1 MRRAV
6 LLVLLLSLSG
16 LPLAQATG
24 GVIDSVSVTGDG
36 IIGAGPIGID
46 INLVGVGGAS
56 ASIVNWSAT
65 LVDMEGTLIDS
76 DTGSESI
83 DDGINTLVQ
92 TNLSDAPLG
101 FSNLTVSLSGDIGT
115 PGTNQ
120 STTWSTIIHRLRPL
134 DMSIGTVI
142 FTSVN
147 QSDIATGNLTIRD
160 GDHARIDVAVVNDG
174 DVDWQGNLSVSV
186 GETDLGLFSVQ
197 TIADQTQIVSI
208 LSNALSEGN
217 VVVDLQLENVL
228 DAIPSDDSASTSI
241 IVGPPPLADLVW
253 NLTRLVEP
261 VAGSEMEWSINITNS
276 GEVDYNSTIQCTFD
290 NEIIL
295 EEPLQI
301 LISQSVIIEPSMTA
315 KPGQL
320 VCTSSDQRIHY
331 PEGVNDNLSMTSAI
345 FIAAGQDVPTML
357 QGPWHA
363 DDEIVFSL
371 LVRNEGDAFGSAT
384 LQVYGMIIGNS
395 SELGLDEDKAGE
407 LRFTGSF
414 SSAGDHV
421 VNWSVQSSN
430 GAVDENLSGSLTIPV
445 VEAQSLTADISSITV
460 EDSGLEMEWS
470 IDLDEGRERMVIVTH
485 GTVTDG
491 VKNMLG
497 SQELILMPG
506 ISSTEMS
513 LGWLDAPSAYIEVF
527 PIGWTHDVSSALYIQ
542 EDLPDSSGEGRLEL
556 SVVSTP
562 KSPTAGEEATL
573 RWSIYNDGAG
583 PLPEGTIVLTTVDGQ
598 VLGQVATLVLSAG
611 TEESQSSVVTWPTGD
626 LVSITATWFIGG
638 VEIEDKQTFPS
649 TVVTNSA
656 DSFTI
661 PWGGIIGGF
670 AAGLAAIL
678 ALKLFFAPKGEKKVK
693 KERKRKSTPTAE
705 EKVEVA
711 CPECDRRLRVPR
723 TYTGTVGCPECENKF
738 SVEGQSHEPEPEPE
752 PEEDIVDDEELW
764 SSSSDDILECPS
776 CSRKLKV
783 PFDRRPAKARCPA
796 CETIFEARKA

>member
-36 IIGAGPIGID
+36 VIGAGPIGVD

-56 ASIVNWSAT
+56 AALVNWSAT
-65 LVDMEGTLIDS
+65 LVDMEGALIDS
-76 DTGSESI
+76 DSGSESI
-83 DDGINTLVQ
+83 DDGITTLVQ

-101 FSNLTVSLSGDIGT
+101 FSNLTISLSGDIGT
-115 PGTNQ
+115 PGANQ

-134 DMSIGTVI
+134 DVSIGTVI

-174 DVDWQGNLSVSV
+174 DVDWQGNLSAVV
-186 GETDLGLFSVQ
+186 GGTNLGLFSVQ
-197 TIADQTQIVSI
+197 TIADQTQIVS
-208 LSNALSEGN
+208 LLTNALLEGN
-217 VVVDLQLENVL
+217 VVVDLQLEDVF
-228 DAIPSDDSASTSI
+228 DSSPSDDSVSTSI
-241 IVGPPPLADLVW
+241 SVGPPPLADLVW
-253 NLTRLVEP
+253 NLTRVVEP
-261 VAGSEMEWSINITNS
+261 LAGSVMEWSINVTNN

-290 NEIIL
+290 GELIL
-295 EEPLQI
+295 EESLQI

-320 VCTSSDQRIHY
+320 VCTSSEQRIHY
-331 PEGVNDNLSMTSAI
+331 PEGISDDLSMTSAI
-345 FIAAGQDVPTML
+345 FIAAGQEIPTML

-371 LVRNEGDAFGSAT
+371 LVRNEGDALGSAT
-384 LQVYGMIIGNS
+384 LEIDGTIIGS
-395 SELGLDEDKAGE
+395 SSNLSLDEDKAGE
-407 LRFTGSF
+407 LSFIGSF
-414 SSAGDHV
+414 SIAGEHV
-421 VNWSVQSSN
+421 VNWSVESSN

-445 VEAQSLTADISSITV
+445 IEAQIITADISSISV
-460 EDSGLEMEWS
+460 EDDGLEMEWS
-470 IDLDEGRERMVIVTH
+470 LDLDEGRERTVIVTH

-497 SQELILMPG
+497 SQELILLPG
-506 ISSTEMS
+506 ISSLEMS
-513 LGWLDAPSAYIEVF
+513 LGWLDAPSVYIEVF
-527 PIGWTHDVSSALYIQ
+527 PIGWTNDVSSILYIQ

-556 SVVSTP
+556 NVITTP
-562 KSPTAGEEATL
+562 KSPTAGEEATI
-573 RWSIYNDGAG
+573 RWSIYNDGSG
-583 PLPEGTIVLTTVDGQ
+583 PLPEGIIVLTTVDGQ
-598 VLGQVATLVLSAG
+598 VLGQTSTLVLSAG
-611 TEESQSSVVTWPTGD
+611 AEESQSSVVTWPEGD
-626 LVSITATWFIGG
+626 LVSITATWYVDGA
-638 VEIEDKQTFPS
+638 EIEAKETFSS
-649 TVVTNSA
+649 TVITDSA

-670 AAGLAAIL
+670 AAGLAATL
-678 ALKLFFAPKGEKKVK
+678 ALKLFFAPKGEKKEK
-693 KERKRKSTPTAE
+693 KKRKTSSTVD

-723 TYTGTVGCPECENKF
+723 KYSGTVGCPECENKF
-738 SVEGQSHEPEPEPE
+738 SVEGQTQEPEPEPE
-752 PEEDIVDDEELW
+752 PEEKITVDEDLW
-764 SSSSDDILECPS
+764 ASSSEDILGCPS